1 MREEEHFVEQTSDLV
16 EGLCCLNYLICEEA
30 DRPDRVRY
38 YAGLSER
45 RLQTMIDLLHRSCSM
60 NG

>member
-1 MREEEHFVEQTSDLV
+1 MREEKLFLDQTCNLV

-30 DRPDRVRY
+30 DRPERVRY
-38 YAGLSER
+38 YAGLLER
-45 RLQTMIDLLHRSCSM
+45 RLQMMIDLLHRSCSM

>member
-1 MREEEHFVEQTSDLV
+1 MRAEQLFVEQTCNLV

-30 DRPDRVRY
+30 DRPEKVRY
-38 YAGLSER
+38 YAGLTER

-60 NG
+60 KE